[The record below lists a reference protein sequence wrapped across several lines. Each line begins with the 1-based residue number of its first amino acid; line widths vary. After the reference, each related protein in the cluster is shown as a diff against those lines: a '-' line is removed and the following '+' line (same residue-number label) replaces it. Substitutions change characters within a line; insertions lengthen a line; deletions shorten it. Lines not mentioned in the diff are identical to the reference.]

1 MRPLV
6 RPPVICGIL
15 LTIETCSVGPPRNL
29 ACRAWR
35 INVAHDLKNVD
46 PVTNV
51 PLAARVCYNVAGLP
65 FSFQADAFQ
74 DILDYQAGGAGPLLS
89 VLCAF
94 MWFTKVRLP
103 PQDEHLRRKAGRASA
118 LCFVTCGTCAG
129 RARSGRRSHDDPCRR
144 SAARQDDELRRRR
157 RGVGRHTAPAVL
169 PSDASVPDRRG
180 VAAVLRRRVLHRA
193 HDRAER
199 PHPQLHRA
207 GGATNFPPA
216 SSWLRACWHV
226 VPHVYACRMWYARSL
241 GRVPCCVALC
251 TGCTSHGCTPRE

>member
-6 RPPVICGIL
+6 RPPVICGIR

-94 MWFTKVRLP
+94 MWFRKVRLP
-103 PQDEHLRRKAGRASA
+103 PQDEHLR
-118 LCFVTCGTCAG
+118 
-129 RARSGRRSHDDPCRR
+129 
-144 SAARQDDELRRRR
+144 
-157 RGVGRHTAPAVL
+157 
-169 PSDASVPDRRG
+169 
-180 VAAVLRRRVLHRA
+180 
-193 HDRAER
+193 
-199 PHPQLHRA
+199 
-207 GGATNFPPA
+207 
-216 SSWLRACWHV
+216 
-226 VPHVYACRMWYARSL
+226 
-241 GRVPCCVALC
+241 
-251 TGCTSHGCTPRE
+251 